1 MSCGETAVRNRMRAY
16 LEGEQRAEV
25 DDLPAPA
32 GDHVLPSGLGE
43 QPDGFEVDIEDLL
56 VSTHRVAQRAQRY
69 GESGEGIVRVGNRSI
84 EGRCGQTGG
93 EWMRAE
99 FEMSDTVARRG

>member
-1 MSCGETAVRNRMRAY
+1 MRNRMRAY

-56 VSTHRVAQRAQRY
+56 ASIERVAQRRTARKKRGTGIMKRGRQRK
-69 GESGEGIVRVGNRSI
+69 
-84 EGRCGQTGG
+84 
-93 EWMRAE
+93 
-99 FEMSDTVARRG
+99 